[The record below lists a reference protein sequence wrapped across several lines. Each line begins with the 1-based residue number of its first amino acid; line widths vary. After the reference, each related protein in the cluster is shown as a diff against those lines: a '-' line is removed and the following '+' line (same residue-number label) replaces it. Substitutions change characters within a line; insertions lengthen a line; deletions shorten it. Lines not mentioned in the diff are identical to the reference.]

1 VIYDVLGV
9 AGVLMVLCA
18 YFLLV
23 AERIRETSPAYLGA
37 NILGSS
43 LILVSLAHHF
53 NLAATVMQ
61 AAWIAITLVGV
72 LFRKRSNSKSR

>member
-1 VIYDVLGV
+1 MIYDVLGV
-9 AGVLMVLCA
+9 AGVVIVLAA

-23 AERIRETSPAYLGA
+23 AERMRENGVTYLGA
-37 NILGSS
+37 NILGSA

-61 AAWIAITLVGV
+61 ASWIAITLIG
-72 LFRKRSNSKSR
+72 LFFRKHSNNKN

>member
-9 AGVLMVLCA
+9 AGVLMVLGA

-23 AERIRETSPAYLGA
+23 TERMRETGRAYVGV

-72 LFRKRSNSKSR
+72 LFRKRASNKN

>member
-1 VIYDVLGV
+1 MIFDALGV
-9 AGVLMVLCA
+9 AGVLMVLGA

-23 AERIRETSPAYLGA
+23 AENVRETGPAYIGA

-53 NLAATVMQ
+53 NLAATVTQ

-72 LFRKRSNSKSR
+72 LFRKRSNDKN

>member
-1 VIYDVLGV
+1 VIFDVLGV
-9 AGVLMVLCA
+9 AGVLMVLSA

-23 AERIRETSPAYLGA
+23 AERMRESGPLYLGA

-61 AAWIAITLVGV
+61 ATWIAITLVGV
-72 LFRKRSNSKSR
+72 IFKKTRNNKN

>member
-1 VIYDVLGV
+1 MIYDVLGV
-9 AGVLMVLCA
+9 VGVLMVLGA

-23 AERIRETSPAYLGA
+23 AERVRETGPAYIGA
-37 NILGSS
+37 NILGSGP
-43 LILVSLAHHF
+43 LLVSPSHRF

-72 LFRKRSNSKSR
+72 LFRKRANNKN